1 MGLLSFFLKKY
12 LERSVDDDKAEAPR
26 KLRSA
31 YAIRTETPKA
41 NNQDAFK
48 VFHDNESDTIIM
60 AIADGIGSSRFAEDG
75 SRYVVEKSIELLK
88 DTIQYGNKIDFVDI
102 FNRIESG
109 LTKMVEENYS
119 DHLDDINSHDFGTT
133 LIVGV
138 DSPEIFTL
146 AYIGNGCAYCIQG
159 DVTCFPNLNYMPWI
173 VKDLLIPHSLPN
185 SVNGK
190 DELCRYFSYRPTNV
204 NQTVPTVV
212 TITKNHQAGEILV
225 LATDGLDSA
234 DKHDEFYYQDDEL
247 YTKSSWNMSLLCSAV
262 KEYLKTTPKVD
273 DDGLSKLLSDFI
285 NTLDNDKRIDD
296 DITIGI
302 IVTPNANCQSQ

>member
-1 MGLLSFFLKKY
+1 MGLFDFILKKRR
-12 LERSVDDDKAEAPR
+12 EPSAVDNAEVPQ

-48 VFHDNESDTIIM
+48 VFHDDESGTVIL
-60 AIADGIGSSRFAEDG
+60 AIADGIGSSRFAEEG
-75 SRYVVEKSIELLK
+75 SRYVAEKSVELIK
-88 DTIQYGNKIDFVDI
+88 DASHNGSQIDFVDI
-102 FNRIESG
+102 FNRVQSG
-109 LTKMVEENYS
+109 LTKMVEENHS
-119 DHLDDINSHDFGTT
+119 DHLDDINSRDFGTT

-138 DSPEIFTL
+138 DSPEVFTL

-159 DVTCFPNLNYMPWI
+159 DVTCFPNSNCMPWI

-204 NQTVPTVV
+204 SQTVPTVV
-212 TITKNHQAGEILV
+212 TITKNQQAGEIFV

-234 DKHDEFYYQDDEL
+234 DKHDVFYYQNDEL
-247 YTKSSWNMSLLCSAV
+247 YTKNSWNMSLLCISV
-262 KEYLKTTPKVD
+262 KEYLKTTSKVD
-273 DDGLSKLLSDFI
+273 DDGLFKLLSDFI
-285 NTLDNDKRIDD
+285 NTLENEKRIDD

-302 IVTPNANCQSQ
+302 VVTRKVNCQLP